1 MQLLMVLEVNVLATP
16 NPSKASYEC
25 QEIFTHRIS
34 SFIRMSRVDTLN
46 GPKLYFLYGT
56 ESATLLVPPVLG
68 PVAQSVRA
76 QL

>member
-1 MQLLMVLEVNVLATP
+1 MLEVDVVTIP
-16 NPSKASYEC
+16 NPSKASYGC
-25 QEIFTHRIS
+25 QEILAGGTRG
-34 SFIRMSRVDTLN
+34 FIRVSRVDTLN